1 MRVRA
6 PPWAHMIILK
16 YIDLARKAKQGYEQ
30 PNELLTDLSFGIVEG
45 YFVASMIILSVVTG
59 VSLWLGFFKDIIFFQ
74 IIFFLFLILLIGSII
89 LFRIIK
95 RTVARI
101 SKKVTDNVQGQL
113 KRKAA
118 IDVEVKTPQS

>member
-6 PPWAHMIILK
+6 PPWAPMIIFK